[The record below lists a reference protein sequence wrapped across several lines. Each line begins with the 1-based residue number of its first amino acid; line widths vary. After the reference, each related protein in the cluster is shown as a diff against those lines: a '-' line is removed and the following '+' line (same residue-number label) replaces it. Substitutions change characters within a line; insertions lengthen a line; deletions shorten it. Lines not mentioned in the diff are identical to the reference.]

1 MSNLMLASAVKAEL
15 AVNALRSTL
24 VARRE
29 RGADALEYDGMV
41 VLAALIVVGIV
52 GALNVDSL
60 KQAVEKAVTDIT
72 SSKG

>member
-29 RGADALEYDGMV
+29 RGADALEYVGMV

-60 KQAVEKAVTDIT
+60 KQAVEKAVTDIN